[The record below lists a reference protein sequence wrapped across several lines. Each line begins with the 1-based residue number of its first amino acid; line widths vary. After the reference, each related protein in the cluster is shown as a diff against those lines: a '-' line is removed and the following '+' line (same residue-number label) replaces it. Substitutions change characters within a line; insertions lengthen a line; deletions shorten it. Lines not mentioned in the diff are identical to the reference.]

1 MIEFTNPE
9 LDIVD
14 GRQFATQY
22 TRMYNE
28 KGEPVEIYDR
38 PVYEGTIADGEEIG
52 STYQVFFNGSVYV
65 VLSGILTLMSLTFEF
80 GYCRYSLGTN

>member
-22 TRMYNE
+22 TRVYNE

-38 PVYEGTIADGEEIG
+38 PVYEGTITDGEEIG

-65 VLSGILTLMSLTFEF
+65 VLSQHLALNTSHFRIWFLQVFAG
-80 GYCRYSLGTN
+80 C